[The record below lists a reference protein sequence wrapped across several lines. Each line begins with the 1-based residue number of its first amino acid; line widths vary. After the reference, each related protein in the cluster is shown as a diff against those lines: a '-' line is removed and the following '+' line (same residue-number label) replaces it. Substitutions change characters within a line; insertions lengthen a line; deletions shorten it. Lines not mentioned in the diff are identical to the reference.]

1 MQMENLDQYIPFI
14 NYDDNKK
21 IPNST
26 EFYFKF
32 IKKVIIQTMP
42 QEKTQRIELKVAQI
56 FH

>member
-42 QEKTQRIELKVAQI
+42 QEKT
-56 FH
+56 